1 MHDAI
6 PASLT
11 LARRVLRILIKLNLL
26 MGVFISTLFI
36 ASLIAGEWVMRAL
49 GAQPDPTLHMGMR
62 AIMVI
67 GICSVPLVN
76 VALTRV
82 LAIVDSVSVGNA
94 FVPENAARLQTIAWS
109 VLLLEVL
116 HLVVGAITKGVSSP
130 SHPLDI
136 NWSFSVTPWLAVLLL
151 FVLARVFEQGAR
163 MRDDLEGTV

>member
-26 MGVFISTLFI
+26 MGVLISALFI
-36 ASLIAGEWVMRAL
+36 ASLINGEWVMRAL

-62 AIMVI
+62 TIMII

-76 VALTRV
+76 IVLTRL
-82 LAIVDSVSVGNA
+82 LAIVDTVGAGNA
-94 FVPENAARLQTIAWS
+94 FVPENAERLQTIAWTA
-109 VLLLEVL
+109 LLLELL
-116 HLVVGAITKGVSSP
+116 HLVVGAIAKGVSSP

-136 NWSFSVTPWLAVLLL
+136 NWSFSFTPWLAVLLL
-151 FVLARVFEQGAR
+151 FVLARVFEEGAR
-163 MRDDLEGTV
+163 MREDVEGMV